1 MTGTIVRSDWF
12 VFEKTSLGSLCS
24 LAPLSWAPSD
34 GDSRAPSCQKN
45 YLRGILPERIKKWR
59 YINLNTSICI
69 PVPCATWLVSKFVL
83 KNIKS
88 FYKNKFWNQ
97 SPIEGPFSIITKSS
111 PINLKKW
118 PQHNPEKP
126 LPIIKNFV
134 FFAFL
139 YCFDVNS

>member
-1 MTGTIVRSDWF
+1 MTGTIVRSNWF
-12 VFEKTSLGSLCS
+12 VFEKTSLGSLCC
-24 LAPLSWAPSD
+24 LAPS
-34 GDSRAPSCQKN
+34 SRAPSCQRMKDF
-45 YLRGILPERIKKWR
+45 LSWTFPKGIKKWR

-88 FYKNKFWNQ
+88 FHRNKFWNQ